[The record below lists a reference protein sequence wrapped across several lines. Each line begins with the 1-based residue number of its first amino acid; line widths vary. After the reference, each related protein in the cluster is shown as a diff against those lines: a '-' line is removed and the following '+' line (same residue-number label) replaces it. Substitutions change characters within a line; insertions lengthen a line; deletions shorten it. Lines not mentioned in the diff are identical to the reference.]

1 MFLSEWLVVPV
12 KLVVFEMIEV
22 EMKKVKMEMEMMEV
36 EKVKMEVKM
45 TLSLTKRM
53 IASKGAL
60 SG

>member
-1 MFLSEWLVVPV
+1 M